1 MTLRVLV
8 AGCAWTCLL
17 AIAPSCN
24 RASSSSPESQGD
36 LVGATD
42 EVLSGCIVASGRG
55 FAITMKDVEA
65 LQKHYLP
72 APDVGAATRLA
83 IDVWLAEWIVT
94 GEVDRLPLL
103 EKIRHQ
109 QRSAVRERGTW
120 AARLKEAA
128 EELELQYGPCHVP
141 RRAGAAANSAD

>member
-1 MTLRVLV
+1 M
-8 AGCAWTCLL
+8 
-17 AIAPSCN
+17 S
-24 RASSSSPESQGD
+24 
-36 LVGATD
+36 
-42 EVLSGCIVASGRG
+42 
-55 FAITMKDVEA
+55 DVEA

-72 APDVGAATRLA
+72 APDLGAATRLA

-103 EKIRHQ
+103 EKIRNQ

-120 AARLKEAA
+120 AARLKDAA

-141 RRAGAAANSAD
+141 RRAGAGAKIAD

>member
-1 MTLRVLV
+1 MTLRVFV
-8 AGCAWTCLL
+8 HGCAWTWLL
-17 AIAPSCN
+17 AMAPSCS
-24 RASSSSPESQGD
+24 RSSSSSPDSQGD
-36 LVGATD
+36 VVGATA
-42 EVLSGCIVASGRG
+42 EVLSRCIVASGRG
-55 FAITMKDVEA
+55 FAITMSDVEA
-65 LQKHYLP
+65 LQKHQLP

-83 IDVWLAEWIVT
+83 IDVWLAEWIMT
-94 GEVDRLPLL
+94 GEVDRLPLR

-141 RRAGAAANSAD
+141 HPAGAGANSAD